1 MRAHTAGDGA
11 PPLRS
16 AILHHIAADW
26 EEFADIRAAA
36 RALSQRSRLRNA
48 LSIAVNSVRVALA
61 AAALCA
67 DRSASP
73 ATVLSREDEQHRL
86 DTIQRALRLHAHA
99 RAVLL
104 DCEGPLAS
112 DWFLSPPQ
120 VQAVMEAF
128 GSVVGGGGDTSPAA
142 PSPAP
147 TSPPRP
153 VVQPFQQGVHLF
165 LAAVAQG
172 MPASEA
178 LRLFAQLGNGQFSHD
193 DRCFFPTNE
202 VLGPVVDR
210 IGLLHRAERKVI
222 RRGEGEADTTLFL
235 VMWRAR

>member
-1 MRAHTAGDGA
+1 M
-11 PPLRS
+11 
-16 AILHHIAADW
+16 
-26 EEFADIRAAA
+26 
-36 RALSQRSRLRNA
+36 
-48 LSIAVNSVRVALA
+48 NSVLVALA
-61 AAALCA
+61 AATLRA
-67 DRSASP
+67 DRSALP
-73 ATVLSREDEQHRL
+73 ATVSSREDVWL

-99 RAVLL
+99 RAVLM

-128 GSVVGGGGDTSPAA
+128 RSVVGGGGDTAA

-178 LRLFAQLGNGQFSHD
+178 LRLFAQLGNGQFSS
-193 DRCFFPTNE
+193 TKMSN
-202 VLGPVVDR
+202 
-210 IGLLHRAERKVI
+210 
-222 RRGEGEADTTLFL
+222 
-235 VMWRAR
+235 ARHV